1 MPTKLTLPAITL
13 ELLEDLS
20 PPQADG
26 FLRLVRRRYRA
37 HYPDG
42 ATSEPFVLDAV
53 HRRAL
58 DAVVIAAH
66 FQRPEKGR
74 SVYLRSA
81 VRAPLLLR
89 EPWRDGP
96 GSAQA
101 APAARCGIWELPA
114 GLVELEE
121 LSSPNGIQAAARREL
136 LEELGFDV
144 ALERLRQMGA
154 GSYPTP
160 GIIAEQN
167 YYFEVE
173 VDPAE
178 RKEPSLDGSALER
191 SGVVVAVELAQAI
204 SMCASGQIPDAKSE
218 LALRRLEER
227 LK

>member
-1 MPTKLTLPAITL
+1 MPANLTLPAIAL

-66 FQRPEKGR
+66 YRRPDKGR

-89 EPWRDGP
+89 EPWRDGAGP
-96 GSAQA
+96 ARGAG
-101 APAARCGIWELPA
+101 AARCGVWELPA
-114 GLVELEE
+114 GLVELDD
-121 LSSPNGIQAAARREL
+121 LSSPTGIQAAARREL
-136 LEELGFDV
+136 REELGFDV
-144 ALERLRQMGA
+144 ALERLRQIGA
-154 GSYPTP
+154 ASYPMP

-178 RKEPSLDGSALER
+178 RREPSLDGSALER
-191 SGVVVAVELAQAI
+191 SGVVVAVDLGEAI
-204 SMCASGQIPDAKSE
+204 SMCVSGQMPDGKSE

-227 LK
+227 LR